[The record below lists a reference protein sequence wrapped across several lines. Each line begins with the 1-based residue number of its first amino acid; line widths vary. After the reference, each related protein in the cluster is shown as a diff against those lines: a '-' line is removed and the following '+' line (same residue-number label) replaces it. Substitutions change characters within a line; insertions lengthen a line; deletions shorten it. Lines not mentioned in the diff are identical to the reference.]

1 MRLTLAFSAS
11 WPAFF
16 NMASA
21 EVVGDVHGQYYDLH
35 LGSLGG
41 ADLMGLPVATCH
53 EAQNS

>member
-1 MRLTLAFSAS
+1 
-11 WPAFF
+11 
-16 NMASA
+16 MASA